1 MHALLAF
8 NLVCSVHIYP
18 YIYTYIY
25 IWYSYLLLHVNFY
38 DSLCLSLSFSIW
50 YFNHSSHLLAF
61 AASHDRSSTLMSQT
75 SVSIPCALFVF
86 LSFLCCVL
94 LFNTLSTSFGIW
106 NHLLLYFVQVRC
118 FCLSLWLAGMI
129 SILLPWFLSNLN
141 DSVDS
146 VADPRPKAWKKWWK
160 ESKNIIKRMDR
171 TLPHF
176 CHKRS
181 PKGGLA
187 ADYIILR

>member
-1 MHALLAF
+1 
-8 NLVCSVHIYP
+8 
-18 YIYTYIY
+18 
-25 IWYSYLLLHVNFY
+25 LLHVNFY
-38 DSLCLSLSFSIW
+38 DSLCLSLFGILT
-50 YFNHSSHLLAF
+50 NHSSHLLAS
-61 AASHDRSSTLMSQT
+61 AASHDRSSTLMSHT
-75 SVSIPCALFVF
+75 SVSIPRALFVF

-106 NHLLLYFVQVRC
+106 NHLLLNFVQVRC

-129 SILLPWFLSNLN
+129 SVLLPWFLSNLN

-160 ESKNIIKRMDR
+160 ESKNIVKRMDS